1 MFVAHARRLRSCVA
15 LGIVARMHAQSDAG
29 RRARWEL
36 IGAAALFSTGGAAIK
51 ACSLG
56 GWQVAGLRSFVA
68 VFAFLALVRA
78 SRRMPRPREWLV
90 GAAYAACL
98 VAFVVSNKLTTAAD
112 AIFLQSA
119 SPVYMLLLAPLLLG
133 ERIRGRDLAFMA
145 VLACG
150 IGAFF
155 LDQIGGAAVPAQAT
169 APNVWLGRVVALG
182 SGVAWA
188 FTMLGLRWLGANKA
202 AGESGAASAV
212 LAGNVLAALACLCV
226 AGPHVELGAR
236 DLAIVLWLG
245 VFQIA
250 LAYKLVTQAVTHVPA
265 FEASVLLLVEPV
277 FNPLWA
283 WLVHGERPTPW
294 ALVGGAIILTAT
306 LAKTWFDARSR
317 AEIRSP

>member
-1 MFVAHARRLRSCVA
+1 MHARIER
-15 LGIVARMHAQSDAG
+15 G

-36 IGAAALFSTGGAAIK
+36 VGAAALFSTGGAAIK

-78 SRRMPRPREWLV
+78 ARRIPRPREWLV

-133 ERIRGRDLAFMA
+133 ERIRGRDLAFMSA
-145 VLACG
+145 IACG
-150 IGAFF
+150 IAAFF
-155 LDQIGGAAVPAQAT
+155 VDQLAGGDAAAAQAT
-169 APNVWLGRVVALG
+169 APDVWLGRLVALG

-188 FTMLGLRWLGANKA
+188 FTMLGLRWLGANKSPE
-202 AGESGAASAV
+202 ESGAASAV
-212 LAGNVLAALACLCV
+212 LAGNVLAALACLAV
-226 AGPHVELGAR
+226 AGPHVELGGR

-283 WLVHGERPTPW
+283 FLVHGERPTAW
-294 ALVGGAIILTAT
+294 ALVGGAILLAAT
-306 LAKTWFDARSR
+306 LVKTWFDARER
-317 AEIRSP
+317 ASAALTGP

>member
-1 MFVAHARRLRSCVA
+1 LRACSA
-15 LGIVARMHAQSDAG
+15 LVIVARMEAG

-56 GWQVAGLRSFVA
+56 GWQIAGLRSFVA
-68 VFAFLALVRA
+68 VFAFLVLVRA
-78 SRRMPRPREWLV
+78 SRRLPRPREWLV

-133 ERIRGRDLAFMA
+133 ERIRGRDLTFM
-145 VLACG
+145 VVIACG

-155 LDQIGGAAVPAQAT
+155 LDQLDGSSAAPAQAT
-169 APNVWLGRVVALG
+169 APNVWLGRLVALG

-188 FTMLGLRWLGANKA
+188 FTMLGLRWLGANKSPS
-202 AGESGAASAV
+202 ESGAASAV
-212 LAGNVLAALACLCV
+212 LAGNVLAALACLVV

-283 WLVHGERPTPW
+283 WLVHGERPTFW
-294 ALVGGAIILTAT
+294 ALVGGAIILAAT
-306 LAKTWFDARSR
+306 LVKTWLDARAR
-317 AEIRSP
+317 AAPALTDR

>member
-1 MFVAHARRLRSCVA
+1 MDTEVD
-15 LGIVARMHAQSDAG
+15 GG

-56 GWQVAGLRSFVA
+56 GWQIAGLRSFVA

-78 SRRMPRPREWLV
+78 SRRLPRAREWLV

-133 ERIRGRDLAFMA
+133 ERIRGRDLVFMA
-145 VLACG
+145 VIACG

-155 LDQIGGAAVPAQAT
+155 LDQTGGSSAAPAQAT
-169 APNVWLGRVVALG
+169 APNVWLGRLVALG

-188 FTMLGLRWLGANKA
+188 FTMLGLRWLGANKPPA
-202 AGESGAASAV
+202 ESGAASAV
-212 LAGNVLAALACLCV
+212 LAGNVLAALACLVV
-226 AGPHVELGAR
+226 AGPAVELGAR
-236 DLAIVLWLG
+236 DIAIVLWLG

-283 WLVHGERPTPW
+283 WLVHGERPTFW
-294 ALVGGAIILTAT
+294 ALVGGAIILAAT
-306 LAKTWFDARSR
+306 LVKTWLDARAR
-317 AEIRSP
+317 AAPALTDR